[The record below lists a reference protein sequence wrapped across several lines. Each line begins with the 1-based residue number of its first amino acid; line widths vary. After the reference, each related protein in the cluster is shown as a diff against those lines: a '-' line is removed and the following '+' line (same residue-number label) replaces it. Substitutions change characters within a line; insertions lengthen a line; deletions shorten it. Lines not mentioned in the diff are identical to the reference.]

1 MSALYNIFRDA
12 AGVSTDSRNL
22 QAGQLFFALSGP
34 TFNGNLFAKQALDK
48 GAIAVVVDENILITD
63 NRVIRVENTLE
74 SLQTL
79 STEHRKTL
87 GTTIIA
93 LTGSNG
99 KTTTKE
105 LIHSVLSTTF
115 TSVATQGNLN
125 NHIGVPLTLLSLKE
139 DTEIGVVEM
148 GANHPGEIALLA
160 NITQPDAGLITNFG
174 KAHLEGF
181 GSLEGV
187 VNAKSE
193 LYDYLRNTNG
203 LIFANADDPK
213 IMAQLK
219 GQDPIT
225 YGTATTARV
234 PATLLKGENTIRIEV
249 DQQEIQTQLIGAY
262 NGYNALAAYAI
273 GRHFGVSPQNAKRA
287 LESYISENNR
297 SQIIRKK
304 DLHITLDAYNANPTS
319 VEAALQNFKA
329 MNGEEKVVILGD
341 MFELG
346 PQSFHEHQAIISM
359 VKDFDF
365 TKAYFVGS
373 HFFNHQKEFPFASFF
388 KNVAAVKKHIKD
400 TSIKNSLILV
410 KGSRGMALEHL
421 LNVL

>member
-12 AGVSTDSRNL
+12 AGVSTDSRTL
-22 QAGQLFFALSGP
+22 QSGQLFFALSGP
-34 TFNGNLFAKQALDK
+34 NFDGNQFAKQALDK
-48 GAIAVVVDENILITD
+48 GAIAVVVDDDISITD
-63 NRVIRVENTLE
+63 NRVIRVENTLK
-74 SLQTL
+74 SLQIL

-139 DTEIGVVEM
+139 DTEIGIVEM

-160 NITQPDAGLITNFG
+160 NIAQPDAGLITNFG

-187 VNAKSE
+187 VKAKSE
-193 LYDYLRNTNG
+193 LYNYLKNTNG

-225 YGTATTARV
+225 YGTETTARV
-234 PATLLKGENTIRIEV
+234 SATLLTDKDRVRIEV
-249 DQQEIQTQLIGAY
+249 DQQEIQTQLSGAY

-273 GRHFGVSPQNAKRA
+273 GRHFGVSPQNAKKA
-287 LESYISENNR
+287 LESYISKNNR
-297 SQIIRKK
+297 SQLIRKK

-319 VEAALQNFKA
+319 MHAALASFSKKEGKKVAVLGQ
-329 MNGEEKVVILGD
+329 MN
-341 MFELG
+341 ELG
-346 PQSFHEHQAIISM
+346 KHTETEHKQLVDWIKTSPIDDCYWVGSAFAPFVSSDKYFSTVDQAIDYFS
-359 VKDFDF
+359 K
-365 TKAYFVGS
+365 TSLGKA
-373 HFFNHQKEFPFASFF
+373 
-388 KNVAAVKKHIKD
+388 
-400 TSIKNSLILV
+400 SLLV
-410 KGSRGMALEHL
+410 KGSRSFTLEKLVDVFH
-421 LNVL
+421 

>member
-12 AGVSTDSRNL
+12 AGVSTDSRTL
-22 QAGQLFFALSGP
+22 QSGQLFFALSGP
-34 TFNGNLFAKQALDK
+34 NFNGNQFAKQALNK
-48 GAIAVVVDENILITD
+48 GAIAVVVDEDVSISD
-63 NRVIRVENTLE
+63 DRVIRVENTLR

-79 STEHRKTL
+79 ATEHRKKL

-105 LIHSVLSTTF
+105 LIHSVLSTTY

-125 NHIGVPLTLLSLKE
+125 NHIGVPLTLLSLQK

-160 NITQPDAGLITNFG
+160 NITQPNAGLVTNFG

-181 GSLEGV
+181 GSLDGV
-187 VNAKSE
+187 VKAKSE
-193 LYDYLRNTNG
+193 LFDYLKTTNG
-203 LIFANADDPK
+203 LIIANADDPK
-213 IMAQLK
+213 IMVQLK

-225 YGTATTARV
+225 YGTETTARV
-234 PATLLKGENTIRIEV
+234 SATLLTENDAIRIEV
-249 DQQEIQTQLIGAY
+249 DQQEIQTQLSGAY

-287 LESYISENNR
+287 LESYIPDNNR
-297 SQIIRKK
+297 SQLIRKK

-319 VEAALQNFKA
+319 MQAALASFSKKGGKKIAVLGQ
-329 MNGEEKVVILGD
+329 MN
-341 MFELG
+341 ELG
-346 PQSFHEHQAIISM
+346 KHTEIEHKRLVDWIKASSIDDCYWVGSAFAPFISSDKYFSTVDQAI
-359 VKDFDF
+359 D
-365 TKAYFVGS
+365 YFS
-373 HFFNHQKEFPFASFF
+373 KTPLRQAS
-388 KNVAAVKKHIKD
+388 
-400 TSIKNSLILV
+400 ILV
-410 KGSRGMALEHL
+410 KGSRSFTLEKLVDVFH
-421 LNVL
+421 

>member
-12 AGVSTDSRNL
+12 AGVSTDSRTL
-22 QAGQLFFALSGP
+22 QFGQLFFALSGP
-34 TFNGNLFAKQALDK
+34 NFNGNLFAKQALDK
-48 GAIAVVVDENILITD
+48 GAIAVVVDEDILITD
-63 NRVIRVENTLE
+63 NRVIRVENSLK

-139 DTEIGVVEM
+139 DTEIGIVEM

-160 NITQPDAGLITNFG
+160 NIAEPDAGLITNFG

-187 VNAKSE
+187 VKAKSE
-193 LYDYLRNTNG
+193 LYNYLKNTNG
-203 LIFANADDPK
+203 LIFANADDSK

-225 YGTATTARV
+225 YGTETTARV
-234 PATLLKGENTIRIEV
+234 SATLLTEEDAIRIEV
-249 DQQEIQTQLIGAY
+249 DQQEIQTQLSGAY

-273 GRHFGVSPQNAKRA
+273 GRHFGVSPQNAKKA
-287 LESYISENNR
+287 LESYISKNNR
-297 SQIIRKK
+297 SQLIRKK

-319 VEAALQNFKA
+319 MQAALASFSKKEGKKIAVLGQ
-329 MNGEEKVVILGD
+329 MN
-341 MFELG
+341 ELG
-346 PQSFHEHQAIISM
+346 KHTETEHKQLVDWIKTSSI
-359 VKDFDF
+359 DDC
-365 TKAYFVGS
+365 YWVGS
-373 HFFNHQKEFPFASFF
+373 AFASFVPTERYF
-388 KNVAAVKKHIKD
+388 STVDQAMDYFSKTPLGQA
-400 TSIKNSLILV
+400 SLLV
-410 KGSRGMALEHL
+410 KGSRSFTLEKLVDVFH
-421 LNVL
+421 

>member
-12 AGVSTDSRNL
+12 AGVSTDSRTL
-22 QAGQLFFALSGP
+22 QSGQLFFALSGP
-34 TFNGNLFAKQALDK
+34 NFNGNQFAKQALNK
-48 GAIAVVVDENILITD
+48 GAIAVVVDEDVSIND
-63 NRVIRVENTLE
+63 DRVIRVENNLR

-79 STEHRKTL
+79 ATEHRKKL

-105 LIHSVLSTTF
+105 LIHSVLSTTY
-115 TSVATQGNLN
+115 TTIATHGNLN
-125 NHIGVPLTLLSLKE
+125 NHIGVPLTLLSLQK

-148 GANHPGEIALLA
+148 GANHLGDIAVLA
-160 NITQPDAGLITNFG
+160 NIAQPDFGLITNFG

-181 GSLEGV
+181 GNLEGV
-187 VNAKSE
+187 VKAKSE
-193 LYDYLRNTNG
+193 LFDYLKTTSG

-225 YGTATTARV
+225 YGTETTARIS
-234 PATLLKGENTIRIEV
+234 ATLLTENDAIRIEV
-249 DQQEIQTQLIGAY
+249 DQQEIQTQLSGAY

-287 LESYISENNR
+287 LESYIPDNNR
-297 SQIIRKK
+297 SQLIRKK

-319 VEAALQNFKA
+319 MQAALASFSKKGGKKIAVLGQ
-329 MNGEEKVVILGD
+329 MN
-341 MFELG
+341 ELG
-346 PQSFHEHQAIISM
+346 KHTEIEHKRLVDWIKSSSIDDCYWVGSAFAPFISSDKYFSTVDQAIN
-359 VKDFDF
+359 
-365 TKAYFVGS
+365 YFSKTPLG
-373 HFFNHQKEFPFASFF
+373 QAS
-388 KNVAAVKKHIKD
+388 
-400 TSIKNSLILV
+400 ILV
-410 KGSRGMALEHL
+410 KGSRSFTLEKLVDVFH
-421 LNVL
+421 

>member
-12 AGVSTDSRNL
+12 AGVSTDSRTL
-22 QAGQLFFALSGP
+22 QSGQLFFALSGP
-34 TFNGNLFAKQALDK
+34 NFNGNQFAKQALNK
-48 GAIAVVVDENILITD
+48 GAIAVVVDEDVSISD
-63 NRVIRVENTLE
+63 DRVIRVENTLR

-79 STEHRKTL
+79 ATEHRKKL

-105 LIHSVLSTTF
+105 LIHSVLSTTY
-115 TSVATQGNLN
+115 TTVATQGNLN
-125 NHIGVPLTLLSLKE
+125 NHIGVPLTLLSLQK

-148 GANHPGEIALLA
+148 GANHLGEIAVLA
-160 NITQPDAGLITNFG
+160 NIAQPDFGLITNFG

-187 VNAKSE
+187 VKAKSE
-193 LYDYLRNTNG
+193 LFDYLKTTNG
-203 LIFANADDPK
+203 LIIANADDPK

-225 YGTATTARV
+225 YGTETTARV
-234 PATLLKGENTIRIEV
+234 SATLLTENDAIRIEV
-249 DQQEIQTQLIGAY
+249 DQQEIQTQLSGAY

-287 LESYISENNR
+287 LESYIPDNNR
-297 SQIIRKK
+297 SQLIRKK

-319 VEAALQNFKA
+319 MQAALASFSKKGGKKIAVLGQ
-329 MNGEEKVVILGD
+329 MN
-341 MFELG
+341 ELG
-346 PQSFHEHQAIISM
+346 KHTEIEHKRLVDWIKASSIDDCYWVGSAFAPFISSDKYFSTVDQAI
-359 VKDFDF
+359 D
-365 TKAYFVGS
+365 YFSKTPLG
-373 HFFNHQKEFPFASFF
+373 QAS
-388 KNVAAVKKHIKD
+388 
-400 TSIKNSLILV
+400 ILV
-410 KGSRGMALEHL
+410 KGSRSFTLEKLVDVFH
-421 LNVL
+421 

>member
-12 AGVSTDSRNL
+12 AGVSTDSRTL
-22 QAGQLFFALSGP
+22 QSGQLFFALSGP
-34 TFNGNLFAKQALDK
+34 NFVGNQFAKQALDK
-48 GAIAVVVDENILITD
+48 GAIAVVVDEDISITD
-63 NRVIRVENTLE
+63 KRVIRVENTLK

-79 STEHRKTL
+79 STKHRKTL

-115 TSVATQGNLN
+115 TTVATQGNLN
-125 NHIGVPLTLLSLKE
+125 NHIGVPLTLLLLKE

-160 NITQPDAGLITNFG
+160 NIAQPDAGLITNFG

-187 VNAKSE
+187 VKAKSE
-193 LYDYLRNTNG
+193 LYDYLNNTSG

-213 IMAQLK
+213 IMAQLT

-225 YGTATTARV
+225 YGTGTEARV
-234 PATLLKGENTIRIEV
+234 SATLLTAEDAIRIEV
-249 DQQEIQTQLIGAY
+249 DQKEIQTQLSGAY

-273 GRHFGVSPQNAKRA
+273 GRHFGVSPQKVKNA

-297 SQIIRKK
+297 SQLIRKK

-319 VEAALQNFKA
+319 MQAALASFSKKEGKKIAVLGQ
-329 MNGEEKVVILGD
+329 MN
-341 MFELG
+341 ELG
-346 PQSFHEHQAIISM
+346 KHTENEHKQLVDWIKTSPL
-359 VKDFDF
+359 DDC
-365 TKAYFVGS
+365 YWVGS
-373 HFFNHQKEFPFASFF
+373 AFAPFVPTDRYFSNIDQAMDYFS
-388 KNVAAVKKHIKD
+388 K
-400 TSIKNSLILV
+400 TSLGQSSLLV
-410 KGSRGMALEHL
+410 KGSRSFTLEKLVDVFH
-421 LNVL
+421 

>member
-12 AGVSTDSRNL
+12 AGVSTDSRTL
-22 QAGQLFFALSGP
+22 QAGQVFFALSGP
-34 TFNGNLFAKQALDK
+34 NYNGNQFTKKALEK
-48 GAIAVVVDENILITD
+48 GAIAVVIDEDISITD
-63 NRVIRVENTLE
+63 NRVIRVENTLK

-105 LIHSVLSTTF
+105 LIHSILSTTF

-287 LESYISENNR
+287 LESYISDNNR

-319 VEAALQNFKA
+319 MRAALASFSKKEGKKIA
-329 MNGEEKVVILGD
+329 ILGQ
-341 MFELG
+341 MNELG
-346 PQSFHEHQAIISM
+346 KHTEIEHKQLVDWI
-359 VKDFDF
+359 
-365 TKAYFVGS
+365 KASPIDDCYWVGS
-373 HFFNHQKEFPFASFF
+373 AFAPLVYSDKYFSTVDQAMDYF
-388 KNVAAVKKHIKD
+388 SKTPIGQA
-400 TSIKNSLILV
+400 SLLV
-410 KGSRGMALEHL
+410 KGSRSFTLEKLVDVFH
-421 LNVL
+421 

>member
-12 AGVSTDSRNL
+12 AGVSTDSRTL
-22 QAGQLFFALSGP
+22 QSGQLFFALSGP
-34 TFNGNLFAKQALDK
+34 NFNGNQFAKQALNK
-48 GAIAVVVDENILITD
+48 GAIAVVVDEDVSISD
-63 NRVIRVENTLE
+63 DRVIRVENTLR

-79 STEHRKTL
+79 ATEHRKKL

-105 LIHSVLSTTF
+105 LIHSVLSTTYN
-115 TSVATQGNLN
+115 TVATQGNLN
-125 NHIGVPLTLLSLKE
+125 NHIGVPLTLLSLQK

-160 NITQPDAGLITNFG
+160 NITQPNAGLVTNFG

-181 GSLEGV
+181 GSLDGV
-187 VNAKSE
+187 VKAKSE
-193 LYDYLRNTNG
+193 LFDYLKTTNG
-203 LIFANADDPK
+203 LIIANADDPK

-225 YGTATTARV
+225 YGTETTARV
-234 PATLLKGENTIRIEV
+234 SATLLTENDAIRIEV
-249 DQQEIQTQLIGAY
+249 DQQEIQTQLSGAY

-287 LESYISENNR
+287 LESYIPDNNR
-297 SQIIRKK
+297 SQLIRKK

-319 VEAALQNFKA
+319 MQAALASFSKKGGKKIAVLGQ
-329 MNGEEKVVILGD
+329 MN
-341 MFELG
+341 ELG
-346 PQSFHEHQAIISM
+346 KHTEIEHKRLVDWIKASSIDDCYWVGSAFAPFISSDKYFSTVDQAI
-359 VKDFDF
+359 D
-365 TKAYFVGS
+365 YFSKTPLG
-373 HFFNHQKEFPFASFF
+373 QAS
-388 KNVAAVKKHIKD
+388 
-400 TSIKNSLILV
+400 ILV
-410 KGSRGMALEHL
+410 KGSRSFTLEKLVDVFH
-421 LNVL
+421 

>member
-34 TFNGNLFAKQALDK
+34 NFNGNLFAKQALDK
-48 GAIAVVVDENILITD
+48 GAIAVVVDEDISITD
-63 NRVIRVENTLE
+63 NRVIRVENSLE

-79 STEHRKTL
+79 STEHRKIL
-87 GTTIIA
+87 GTTIIV

-115 TSVATQGNLN
+115 TTVATQGNLN
-125 NHIGVPLTLLSLKE
+125 NHIGVPITLLSLKE

-160 NITQPDAGLITNFG
+160 NIAQPDAGLITNFG

-187 VNAKSE
+187 VKAKSE
-193 LYDYLRNTNG
+193 LYDYLQNTSG
-203 LIFANADDPK
+203 LIFANADDSK

-225 YGTATTARV
+225 YGTETTARV
-234 PATLLKGENTIRIEV
+234 SATLLQQKDTIAIEV
-249 DQQEIQTQLIGAY
+249 DQQEIQTQLSGAY

-273 GRHFGVSPQNAKRA
+273 GRHFGVSSQNAKRA

-297 SQIIRKK
+297 SQLIRKK

-319 VEAALQNFKA
+319 MHAALASFSKKEGKKIA
-329 MNGEEKVVILGD
+329 ILGQ
-341 MFELG
+341 MNELG
-346 PQSFHEHQAIISM
+346 KHTEIEHKQLVDWI
-359 VKDFDF
+359 
-365 TKAYFVGS
+365 KASPIDDCYWVGS
-373 HFFNHQKEFPFASFF
+373 AFAPFVYSDKYFSTVDQAMDYFSKTPLGQAS
-388 KNVAAVKKHIKD
+388 
-400 TSIKNSLILV
+400 LLV
-410 KGSRGMALEHL
+410 KGSRSFTLEKLVDVFH
-421 LNVL
+421 

>member
-12 AGVSTDSRNL
+12 AGVSTDSRTL
-22 QAGQLFFALSGP
+22 QSGQLFFALSGP
-34 TFNGNLFAKQALDK
+34 NFNGNQFAKQALNK
-48 GAIAVVVDENILITD
+48 GAIAVVVDEDVSIND
-63 NRVIRVENTLE
+63 DRVIRVENTLR

-79 STEHRKTL
+79 ATEHRKKL

-105 LIHSVLSTTF
+105 LIHSVLSTTY
-115 TSVATQGNLN
+115 TTVATQGNLN
-125 NHIGVPLTLLSLKE
+125 NHIGVPLTLLSLQK

-148 GANHPGEIALLA
+148 GANHLGEIAVLA
-160 NITQPDAGLITNFG
+160 NIAQPDFGLITNFG

-187 VNAKSE
+187 VKAKSE
-193 LYDYLRNTNG
+193 LFDYLKTTSG

-225 YGTATTARV
+225 YGTETTARV
-234 PATLLKGENTIRIEV
+234 SATLLTENDAIRIEV
-249 DQQEIQTQLIGAY
+249 DQQEIQTQLSGAY

-287 LESYISENNR
+287 LESYIPDNNR
-297 SQIIRKK
+297 SQLIRKK

-319 VEAALQNFKA
+319 MQAALASFSKKGGKKIAVLGQ
-329 MNGEEKVVILGD
+329 MN
-341 MFELG
+341 ELG
-346 PQSFHEHQAIISM
+346 KHTEIEHKRLVDWIKSSSIDDCYWVGSAFAPFISSDKYFSTVDQAI
-359 VKDFDF
+359 D
-365 TKAYFVGS
+365 YFS
-373 HFFNHQKEFPFASFF
+373 KTPLRQAS
-388 KNVAAVKKHIKD
+388 
-400 TSIKNSLILV
+400 ILV
-410 KGSRGMALEHL
+410 KGSRSFTLEKLVDVFH
-421 LNVL
+421 

>member
-12 AGVSTDSRNL
+12 AGVSTDSRTL
-22 QAGQLFFALSGP
+22 QSGQLFFALSGP
-34 TFNGNLFAKQALDK
+34 NFNGNQFAKQALNK
-48 GAIAVVVDENILITD
+48 GAIAVVVDEDVSISD
-63 NRVIRVENTLE
+63 DRVIRVENTLR

-79 STEHRKTL
+79 ATEHRKKL

-105 LIHSVLSTTF
+105 LIHSVLSTTY
-115 TSVATQGNLN
+115 TTVATQGNLN
-125 NHIGVPLTLLSLKE
+125 NHIGVPLTLLSLQK

-148 GANHPGEIALLA
+148 GANHLGEIAVLA
-160 NITQPDAGLITNFG
+160 NIAQPDFGLITNFG

-187 VNAKSE
+187 VKAKSE
-193 LYDYLRNTNG
+193 LFDYLKTTSG

-225 YGTATTARV
+225 YGTETTARV
-234 PATLLKGENTIRIEV
+234 SATLLTENDAIRIEV
-249 DQQEIQTQLIGAY
+249 DQQEIQTQLSGAY

-287 LESYISENNR
+287 LESYIPDNNR
-297 SQIIRKK
+297 SQLIRKK

-319 VEAALQNFKA
+319 MQAALASFSKKGGKKIAVLGQ
-329 MNGEEKVVILGD
+329 MN
-341 MFELG
+341 ELG
-346 PQSFHEHQAIISM
+346 KHTEIEHKRLVDWIKASSIDDCYWVGSAFAPFISSDKYFSTVDQAI
-359 VKDFDF
+359 D
-365 TKAYFVGS
+365 YFSKTPLG
-373 HFFNHQKEFPFASFF
+373 QAS
-388 KNVAAVKKHIKD
+388 
-400 TSIKNSLILV
+400 ILV
-410 KGSRGMALEHL
+410 KGSRSFTLEKLVDVFH
-421 LNVL
+421 

>member
-48 GAIAVVVDENILITD
+48 GAIAVVVDEDISIAD
-63 NRVIRVENTLE
+63 NRVIRVENSLE

-160 NITQPDAGLITNFG
+160 NIAQPDAGLITNFG

-181 GSLEGV
+181 GSMEGV
-187 VNAKSE
+187 VKAKSE
-193 LYDYLRNTNG
+193 LYDYLKNTNG
-203 LIFANADDPK
+203 LIFANADDSK

-225 YGTATTARV
+225 YGTETTARV
-234 PATLLKGENTIRIEV
+234 SATLLQEKDTIAIEV
-249 DQQEIQTQLIGAY
+249 DQQEIQTQLSGAY

-273 GRHFGVSPQNAKRA
+273 GRHFGVSSQNAKSA

-297 SQIIRKK
+297 SQLIRKK

-319 VEAALQNFKA
+319 MHAALVSFSKKEGKKIA
-329 MNGEEKVVILGD
+329 ILGQ
-341 MFELG
+341 MNELG
-346 PQSFHEHQAIISM
+346 KHTEIEHKHLVDWI
-359 VKDFDF
+359 
-365 TKAYFVGS
+365 KASSIDDCYWVGS
-373 HFFNHQKEFPFASFF
+373 AFAPFVYSDKYFSTVDQAMDYFSKTPLGQAS
-388 KNVAAVKKHIKD
+388 
-400 TSIKNSLILV
+400 LLV
-410 KGSRGMALEHL
+410 KGSRSFTLEKLVDVFH
-421 LNVL
+421 

>member
-1 MSALYNIFRDA
+1 MSALYNIFGDA
-12 AGVSTDSRNL
+12 AGVSTDSRTL
-22 QAGQLFFALSGP
+22 QSGQLFFALSGP
-34 TFNGNLFAKQALDK
+34 NFDGNQFAKQALDK
-48 GAIAVVVDENILITD
+48 GVIAVVVDDDISITD

-87 GTTIIA
+87 GATIIA

-125 NHIGVPLTLLSLKE
+125 NHIGVPLTLLSLKG
-139 DTEIGVVEM
+139 DTEIGIVEM
-148 GANHPGEIALLA
+148 GANHLGEIALLA
-160 NITQPDAGLITNFG
+160 NIAQPDAGLITNFG

-187 VNAKSE
+187 VKAKSE
-193 LYDYLRNTNG
+193 LYDYLKNTNG

-225 YGTATTARV
+225 YGTETTARV
-234 PATLLKGENTIRIEV
+234 SATLLTEEDAIRIEV
-249 DQQEIQTQLIGAY
+249 DQQEIQTQLSGAY

-273 GRHFGVSPQNAKRA
+273 GRHFGVSPQNAKKA
-287 LESYISENNR
+287 LESYISKNNR
-297 SQIIRKK
+297 SQLIRKK

-319 VEAALQNFKA
+319 MQAALASFSKKEGKKIAVLGQ
-329 MNGEEKVVILGD
+329 MN
-341 MFELG
+341 ELG
-346 PQSFHEHQAIISM
+346 KHTETEHKLLVDWIKTSSI
-359 VKDFDF
+359 DDC
-365 TKAYFVGS
+365 YWVGS
-373 HFFNHQKEFPFASFF
+373 AFASFVSPDKYF
-388 KNVAAVKKHIKD
+388 STVDQAMDYFSKTPLGQA
-400 TSIKNSLILV
+400 SLLV
-410 KGSRGMALEHL
+410 KGSRSFTLEKLVDVFH
-421 LNVL
+421 

>member
-12 AGVSTDSRNL
+12 AGVSTDSRTL
-22 QAGQLFFALSGP
+22 QSGQLFFALSGP
-34 TFNGNLFAKQALDK
+34 NFNGNQFAKQALNK
-48 GAIAVVVDENILITD
+48 GAIAVVVDEDVSISD
-63 NRVIRVENTLE
+63 DRVIRVENTLR

-79 STEHRKTL
+79 ATEHRKKL

-105 LIHSVLSTTF
+105 LIHSVLSTTY
-115 TSVATQGNLN
+115 TTVATQGNLN
-125 NHIGVPLTLLSLKE
+125 NHIGVPLTLLSLQK

-160 NITQPDAGLITNFG
+160 NITQPNAGLVTNFG

-181 GSLEGV
+181 GSLDGV
-187 VNAKSE
+187 VKAKSE
-193 LYDYLRNTNG
+193 LFDYLKTTNG

-213 IMAQLK
+213 IMVQLK

-225 YGTATTARV
+225 YGTETTARV
-234 PATLLKGENTIRIEV
+234 SATLLTENDAIRIEV
-249 DQQEIQTQLIGAY
+249 DQQEIQTQLSGAY

-287 LESYISENNR
+287 LESYIPDNNR
-297 SQIIRKK
+297 SQLIRKK

-319 VEAALQNFKA
+319 MQAALASFSKKGGKKIAVLGQ
-329 MNGEEKVVILGD
+329 MN
-341 MFELG
+341 ELG
-346 PQSFHEHQAIISM
+346 KHTEIEHKRLVDWIKASSIDDCYWVGSAFAPFISSDKYFSTVDQAI
-359 VKDFDF
+359 D
-365 TKAYFVGS
+365 YFSKTPLG
-373 HFFNHQKEFPFASFF
+373 QAS
-388 KNVAAVKKHIKD
+388 
-400 TSIKNSLILV
+400 ILV
-410 KGSRGMALEHL
+410 KGSRSFTLEKLVEVFH
-421 LNVL
+421 

>member
-12 AGVSTDSRNL
+12 AGVSTDSRTL
-22 QAGQLFFALSGP
+22 QSGQLFFALSGP
-34 TFNGNLFAKQALDK
+34 NFNGNQFASQALDK
-48 GAIAVVVDENILITD
+48 GAIAVVVDEDLPITD
-63 NRVIRVENTLE
+63 NRVIRVENTLT

-105 LIHSVLSTTF
+105 LIHSVLSSTF
-115 TSVATQGNLN
+115 NTVATQGNLN
-125 NHIGVPLTLLSLKE
+125 NHIGVPLTLLSLQK
-139 DTEIGVVEM
+139 DTEIGIIEM
-148 GANHPGEIALLA
+148 GANHPVEIALLA
-160 NITQPDAGLITNFG
+160 NITQPNAGLVTNFG

-187 VNAKSE
+187 VKAKSE
-193 LYDYLRNTNG
+193 LYDYLNNTSG
-203 LIFANADDPK
+203 LIFANTDDPK

-225 YGTATTARV
+225 YGTDTNATV
-234 PATLLKGENTIRIEV
+234 SATLHPEKDTIAIEV
-249 DQQEIQTQLIGAY
+249 DQISIKTQLNGSY

-273 GRHFGVSPQNAKRA
+273 GKHFGVSPQNAKRA
-287 LESYISENNR
+287 LESYIPDNNR

-319 VEAALQNFKA
+319 MYAALASFSNKEGKKIAVLGQ
-329 MNGEEKVVILGD
+329 MN
-341 MFELG
+341 ELG
-346 PQSFHEHQAIISM
+346 KYTESEHKQLVDWIKSSPLDDCYWVGSAFEQFVSSDKYFPNVDHAM
-359 VKDFDF
+359 DHF
-365 TKAYFVGS
+365 TKTSLG
-373 HFFNHQKEFPFASFF
+373 HAS
-388 KNVAAVKKHIKD
+388 
-400 TSIKNSLILV
+400 LLV
-410 KGSRGMALEHL
+410 KGSRSFTLEKLVDVFH
-421 LNVL
+421 

>member
-12 AGVSTDSRNL
+12 AGVSTDSRTL
-22 QAGQLFFALSGP
+22 QSGQLFFALSGP
-34 TFNGNLFAKQALDK
+34 NFNGNQFAKQALNK
-48 GAIAVVVDENILITD
+48 GAIAVVVDEDVSISD
-63 NRVIRVENTLE
+63 DRVIRVENTLR

-79 STEHRKTL
+79 ATEHRKKL

-105 LIHSVLSTTF
+105 LIHSVLSTTY
-115 TSVATQGNLN
+115 TTVATQGNLN
-125 NHIGVPLTLLSLKE
+125 NHIGVPLTLLSLQK

-160 NITQPDAGLITNFG
+160 NITQPNAGLVTNFG

-181 GSLEGV
+181 GSLDGV
-187 VNAKSE
+187 VKAKSE
-193 LYDYLRNTNG
+193 LFDYLKTTNG

-225 YGTATTARV
+225 YGTETTARV
-234 PATLLKGENTIRIEV
+234 SATLLTENDAIRIEV
-249 DQQEIQTQLIGAY
+249 DQQEIQTQLSGAY

-287 LESYISENNR
+287 LESYIPDNNR
-297 SQIIRKK
+297 SQLIRKK

-319 VEAALQNFKA
+319 MQAALASFSKKGGKKIAVLGQ
-329 MNGEEKVVILGD
+329 MN
-341 MFELG
+341 ELG
-346 PQSFHEHQAIISM
+346 KHTEIEHKRLVDWIKSSSIDDCYWVGSAFAPFISSDKYFSTVDQAI
-359 VKDFDF
+359 D
-365 TKAYFVGS
+365 YFS
-373 HFFNHQKEFPFASFF
+373 KTPLRQAS
-388 KNVAAVKKHIKD
+388 
-400 TSIKNSLILV
+400 ILV
-410 KGSRGMALEHL
+410 KGSRSFTLEKLVDVFH
-421 LNVL
+421 

>member
-12 AGVSTDSRNL
+12 AGVSTDSRTL
-22 QAGQLFFALSGP
+22 QSGQLFFALSGP
-34 TFNGNLFAKQALDK
+34 NFNGNQFAKQALNK
-48 GAIAVVVDENILITD
+48 GAIAVVVDEDVSIND
-63 NRVIRVENTLE
+63 DRVIRVENTLR

-79 STEHRKTL
+79 ATEHRKKL

-105 LIHSVLSTTF
+105 LIHSVLSTTY
-115 TSVATQGNLN
+115 TTVATHGNLN
-125 NHIGVPLTLLSLKE
+125 NHIGVPLTLLSLQK

-160 NITQPDAGLITNFG
+160 NITQPNAGLVTNFG

-181 GSLEGV
+181 GSLDGV
-187 VNAKSE
+187 VKAKSE
-193 LYDYLRNTNG
+193 LFDYLKTTNG
-203 LIFANADDPK
+203 LIIANADDPK

-225 YGTATTARV
+225 YGTETTARV
-234 PATLLKGENTIRIEV
+234 SATLLTENDAIRIEV
-249 DQQEIQTQLIGAY
+249 DQQEIQTQLSGAY

-287 LESYISENNR
+287 LESYIPDNNR
-297 SQIIRKK
+297 SQLIRKK

-319 VEAALQNFKA
+319 MQAALASFSKKGGKKIAVLGQ
-329 MNGEEKVVILGD
+329 MN
-341 MFELG
+341 ELG
-346 PQSFHEHQAIISM
+346 KHTEIEHKRLVDWIKSSSIDDCYWVGSAFAPFISSDKYFSTVDQAI
-359 VKDFDF
+359 D
-365 TKAYFVGS
+365 YFS
-373 HFFNHQKEFPFASFF
+373 KTPLRQAS
-388 KNVAAVKKHIKD
+388 
-400 TSIKNSLILV
+400 ILV
-410 KGSRGMALEHL
+410 KGSRSFTLEKLVDVFH
-421 LNVL
+421 

>member
-12 AGVSTDSRNL
+12 AGVSTDSRTL

-34 TFNGNLFAKQALDK
+34 NFNGNQFTKKALEK
-48 GAIAVVVDENILITD
+48 GAIAVVVDEDISITD
-63 NRVIRVENTLE
+63 NRVIRVENTLK

-287 LESYISENNR
+287 LESYISDNNR

-319 VEAALQNFKA
+319 MRAALASFSKKEGKKIA
-329 MNGEEKVVILGD
+329 ILGQ
-341 MFELG
+341 MNELG
-346 PQSFHEHQAIISM
+346 KHTEIEHKQLVDWI
-359 VKDFDF
+359 
-365 TKAYFVGS
+365 KASPIDDCYWVGS
-373 HFFNHQKEFPFASFF
+373 AFAPFVYSDKYFSTVDQAMDYFSKTPIGQAS
-388 KNVAAVKKHIKD
+388 
-400 TSIKNSLILV
+400 LLV
-410 KGSRGMALEHL
+410 KGSRSFTLEKLVDVFH
-421 LNVL
+421 